1 MSIKLQYLLCIPFFS
16 CLIANSQDPHF
27 SQFFMAPHF
36 INPAKVGTQYGDWNI
51 MGNFRQ
57 QWSNAGTTFFTNAFA
72 AEGKFTGHDQVSNIL
87 AVGISLMN
95 DKSMNSSFRSNYLS
109 ASAAYH
115 VQIDDNHRLGIGFQG
130 AYSKRIIDYTQLS
143 FGEQFT
149 GRGFDLAIPNG
160 ELNLSNMPAFYTL
173 GTGFNYTYNTYNLN
187 VDFGAAAY
195 DLNRPN
201 QSFLNQANRLQ
212 PRYSFSTNIDYYTE
226 ASVIFNLS
234 SFYHR
239 QTIQSYYSIGGSIG
253 VAIAPGT
260 WDKVLYTGMWFREG
274 DAIVP
279 YAGFQLNDLRI
290 GLSYDVTH
298 SKQNKGPVNPQS
310 TELSFIYTHSRN
322 SRNAPRC
329 PIPNR
334 HLRGNI
340 QLF

>member
-1 MSIKLQYLLCIPFFS
+1 MSIKLRYLLCIPFFS

-57 QWSNAGTTFFTNAFA
+57 QWSNAGTAFFTNAFA
-72 AEGKFTGHDQVSNIL
+72 AEGKLTGQDQVSNIL

-160 ELNLSNMPAFYTL
+160 ELNLSNMPAFYSL
-173 GTGFNYTYNTYNLN
+173 GTGFNYIYNTYNFN

-212 PRYSFSTNIDYYTE
+212 PRYSFSANIDYYTE

-239 QTIQSYYSIGGSIG
+239 QTIQFYYSIGGSIG